1 MAKQKV
7 DSFQA
12 VELQQLVGEYD
23 DLDHLR
29 VRARADLLT
38 LESGP
43 EDNPFRHARL
53 RRVMVQYYQLEMP
66 TNSRWELTPFRGPME
81 EVVAILVDE
90 FGWTLEP
97 VA

>member
-53 RRVMVQYYQLEMP
+53 RRVTVQYYQLECRP
-66 TNSRWELTPFRGPME
+66 IPAGNRLHSGDQWRKS
-81 EVVAILVDE
+81 
-90 FGWTLEP
+90 
-97 VA
+97 